1 MIVQPVVEPMDRF
14 AALLGSV
21 TVSRGE
27 DDGDQVSG
35 GGAKKCV
42 GNVKLKFRRNNFQF
56 RECSCV

>member
-1 MIVQPVVEPMDRF
+1 MSE
-14 AALLGSV
+14 LGSV
-21 TVSRGE
+21 SVSRGE
-27 DDGDQVSG
+27 DGGDEEIRG